1 MEKRVM
7 PFLLPLFRNALFIVA
22 ALTVTAVT
30 GQTLVQA
37 SRWWSVICTVCN
49 LITIAVL
56 LFICK
61 RENRRFMDLIGS
73 QKGKS
78 KVLTV
83 VIIVIVM
90 LVLGMGGMVAV
101 GFLMFGQVPSNL
113 LTPLPIW
120 VAAVNVVLFPATV
133 IFAEMPLYYGYS
145 VRGIEK
151 AVGNKYVAVLY
162 PVFFYALQHSFMP
175 LLWDASFM
183 LFRFFSFLL
192 LMLFLG
198 VWYYKKRN
206 LVPVMIGH
214 AILDL
219 AAGVQILVLSINPQL
234 YELMTGA

>member
-1 MEKRVM
+1 MM
-7 PFLLPLFRNALFIVA
+7 PFLLPLFRNVLFITS
-22 ALTVTAVT
+22 ALIVTAVT

-49 LITIAVL
+49 LITVAVL
-56 LFICK
+56 LLLCK
-61 RENRRFMDLIGS
+61 RENRRFMDLIGDR
-73 QKGKS
+73 KGKS

-83 VIIVIVM
+83 AIIVIVM
-90 LVLGMGGMVAV
+90 LVLGMGGMVAF
-101 GFLMFGQVPSNL
+101 GLLLFGQVPSNL

-120 VAAVNVVLFPATV
+120 VAAVNVVLLPATV
-133 IFAEMPLYYGYS
+133 IFAEMPLYYGYC
-145 VRGIEK
+145 VPAIEE
-151 AVGNKYVAVLY
+151 ATRNKYLAVLY

-175 LLWDASFM
+175 LLWDVRFM
-183 LFRFFSFLL
+183 VFRFLSFLP

-206 LVPVMIGH
+206 LVPIMIGH

-234 YELMTGA
+234 YQLMTGA